1 MFIDQNTDT
10 TFHVLHSIITDNPSI
25 KSHIKTASIGEDV
38 RSRLPTSCF
47 ADTDNRLY
55 PINTRADAILSKSYA
70 TKVAN
75 IAPHIMAN
83 IDNALDMFSVDKA
96 IFNTRQK
103 VASVKADKTY
113 LLPSRKALAIDSKSD
128 IKLAEQRFHE
138 VKSKLTAEEA
148 SEGAVRLV
156 KAASLLGN
164 TVSEN
169 TLQLAGAT
177 RSDLDKAADWIEART
192 HVAKTNTQAS
202 IYTKVATALREA
214 TSATRDDLV
223 KVASLVDKLDNMNG
237 VQHLYNKYLPTPLM
251 TVFNTKV
258 AMHDCVYI
266 NGKELP
272 LTKLQSMDAKTFGDI
287 VGDDIIPEITDASG
301 DIDVQKFSEVV
312 ETLPKDMKDLIVK
325 KLGL

>member
-10 TFHVLHSIITDNPSI
+10 TFHVLHSIVTDNPSI

-38 RSRLPTSCF
+38 RRKLPTSCF

-75 IAPHIMAN
+75 IAPHVMAN
-83 IDNALDMFSVDKA
+83 IDNALDMFSVDRA
-96 IFNTRQK
+96 IFATRQK
-103 VASVKADKTY
+103 VASAPAPKTY
-113 LLPSRKALAIDSKSD
+113 ILPTRKALAITSGSD

-138 VKSKLTAEEA
+138 IKSKLSPEEA
-148 SEGAVRLV
+148 SDGAVRLV
-156 KAASLLGN
+156 KSASFLGKS
-164 TVSEN
+164 VSEK

-192 HVAKTNTQAS
+192 HVAKTAKQAD
-202 IYTKVATALREA
+202 IYTKVASALRDA

-223 KVASLVDKLDNMNG
+223 KVASLVDKLDTLND
-237 VQHLYNKYLPTPLM
+237 VKHLYDKYLPSPLM

-301 DIDVQKFSEVV
+301 DIDVHKFSEVV

>member
-10 TFHVLHSIITDNPSI
+10 TFHLLHSIVQDNPAI
-25 KSHIKTASIGEDV
+25 QNHIKTASVGEDV
-38 RSRLPTSCF
+38 RRKLPTSCF

-75 IAPHIMAN
+75 IAPHVMRN
-83 IDNALDMFSVDKA
+83 IDNALDMFSVDRQ
-96 IFNTRQK
+96 IFNSRQK
-103 VASVKADKTY
+103 VAHSKTEKSY
-113 LLPSRKALAIDSKSD
+113 ILPSRKALAIDSGSD
-128 IKLAEQRFHE
+128 IKLAEERFHSI
-138 VKSKLTAEEA
+138 KSKLSAEEA

-156 KAASLLGN
+156 KAASFLGSK
-164 TVSEN
+164 VSDS

-192 HVAKTNTQAS
+192 HVAKTPTQAG
-202 IYTKVATALREA
+202 IYTKVATALRSA
-214 TSATRDDLV
+214 SDATRDDLV
-223 KVASLVDKLDNMNG
+223 KVASLVDKLDQLND
-237 VQHLYNKYLPTPLM
+237 VKHLYNKYIPTPLM
-251 TVFNTKV
+251 TVFNTKT

-301 DIDVQKFSEVV
+301 NIDVQKFSEVV